1 MWQTHV
7 TGLLSPHA
15 AASTCRSLY
24 VSVITTIRGY
34 GDYLWV
40 DVVERVDAMGSQVG
54 WVGLCRLPGP
64 EPAGCFGVAG
74 CRPLA
79 CALMRTSAAH

>member
-24 VSVITTIRGY
+24 VSVITTIPGY
-34 GDYLWV
+34 GAHPVGDLGGSV
-40 DVVERVDAMGSQVG
+40 EVVAFSGSVVEFDGHLS
-54 WVGLCRLPGP
+54 
-64 EPAGCFGVAG
+64 
-74 CRPLA
+74 
-79 CALMRTSAAH
+79 

>member
-1 MWQTHV
+1 MCQAVARVGTSAVQTLP
-7 TGLLSPHA
+7 GSFIYAHA
-15 AASTCRSLY
+15 AAIFAACRSLY

-54 WVGLCRLPGP
+54 W
-64 EPAGCFGVAG
+64 AGQD
-74 CRPLA
+74 
-79 CALMRTSAAH
+79 

>member
-1 MWQTHV
+1 MLLRLRKREFARCRRCSWQCVSPTTCTSDAHHHLGVHTHR
-7 TGLLSPHA
+7 SFANPA
-15 AASTCRSLY
+15 ACRSLY

-54 WVGLCRLPGP
+54 W
-64 EPAGCFGVAG
+64 AGQD
-74 CRPLA
+74 
-79 CALMRTSAAH
+79 